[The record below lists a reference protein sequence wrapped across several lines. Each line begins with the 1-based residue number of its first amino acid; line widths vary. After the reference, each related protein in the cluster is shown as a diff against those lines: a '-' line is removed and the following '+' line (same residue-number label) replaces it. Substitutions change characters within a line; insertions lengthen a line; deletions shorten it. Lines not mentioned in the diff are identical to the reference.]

1 MGTNH
6 KHAPIEVRE
15 RLWCRSETLP
25 NRLKFL
31 TEGSVRESVILSTC
45 NRTEIY
51 TFSTDSEAPFVV
63 KKALSIWSGIDP
75 NEMERYLYVL
85 TGEHAVRH
93 LIRVAAGLDSLA
105 VGEQQIQEQVK
116 QALRVANRTGTS
128 GRFLSEL
135 FKHADN
141 AANNIRKRS
150 GLETEPISVSSAVTL
165 LLRQLEAERKLH
177 AILLVGAGK
186 MISLAAED
194 LASLP
199 GIEVWVANRTE
210 QRARNLADRVGGK
223 AIGLSDIAAA
233 LEKADVVLTCTSS
246 GDYVIGTEELEKS
259 TEHRQGK
266 SLVVVDLAVPRNVNP
281 EAKLIPGLRVY
292 DIDDL
297 APFGEER
304 GKSLQPKLEEAE
316 RLALEETQNFHAHM
330 RANDANDLLRDLRKV
345 AEEIRETELSRAL
358 RKLGNVP
365 NREKIILDLLTR
377 RIVNKL
383 LYEPTVRLKAHATN
397 GDGENYENLIREL
410 FDIGRQ
416 SEQ

>member
-1 MGTNH
+1 M
-6 KHAPIEVRE
+6 
-15 RLWCRSETLP
+15 
-25 NRLKFL
+25 
-31 TEGSVRESVILSTC
+31 EGAVRESVILSTC

-51 TFSTDSEAPFVV
+51 TFSTDSETPSVV
-63 KKALSIWSGIDP
+63 KKALSIWSGIEP
-75 NEMERYLYVL
+75 AEIQRYLYVL

-93 LIRVAAGLDSLA
+93 LIRVTAGLDSLA
-105 VGEQQIQEQVK
+105 VGEQQIQDQVK

-141 AANNIRKRS
+141 AANNVRKRS
-150 GLETEPISVSSAVTL
+150 GLETEQVSVSSAVTL
-165 LLRQLEAERKLH
+165 MLRELEAERKLH

-199 GIEVWVANRTE
+199 GIDVWVANRTE
-210 QRARNLADRVGGK
+210 QKARDLADRVGGR
-223 AIGLSDIAAA
+223 AIGLNDVPAA

-246 GDYVIGTEELEKS
+246 GDYVIGTEELRRS

-281 EAKLIPGLRVY
+281 RAKLIPGLRVY

-304 GKSLQPKLEEAE
+304 RKSLQPKLEVAE
-316 RLALEETQNFHAHM
+316 RLALEETQNFYGHM
-330 RANDANDLLRDLRKV
+330 RANDANDLLKDMRKV
-345 AEEIRETELSRAL
+345 AEGIREEELSRAL

-397 GDGENYENLIREL
+397 GDGENYETVIREL